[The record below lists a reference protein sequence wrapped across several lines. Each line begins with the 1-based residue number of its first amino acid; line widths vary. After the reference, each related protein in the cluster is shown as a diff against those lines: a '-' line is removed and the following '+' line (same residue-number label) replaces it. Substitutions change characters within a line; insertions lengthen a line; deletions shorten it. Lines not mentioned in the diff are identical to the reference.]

1 MEAMSEIVI
10 TPDVKPAPDTKW
22 YVIRVVSGKERKV
35 KEYLDKEVKINNW
48 SNSVVQILCPIE
60 KVFKVVSGKKVL
72 REKTLFP
79 GYILLEANDG
89 KLTDDIIHA
98 VKNVTG
104 VIHFLGKEHPTALRK
119 AEVNK
124 MFGKMD
130 EVSEQG
136 ISYAEPYIIGE
147 TVKIVD
153 GPFNDFNGTVEEI
166 NQEKKKLK
174 VVVKIF
180 GRATP
185 VELNYMQVEKIS

>member
-1 MEAMSEIVI
+1 MSETVVA
-10 TPDVKPAPDTKW
+10 TEAKTGPETKW
-22 YVIRVVSGKERKV
+22 YVIRVISGKEKKV

-48 SNSVVQILCPIE
+48 TNSVVQILCPIE
-60 KVFKVVSGKKVL
+60 KIFKVLNGKKVL

-98 VKNVTG
+98 IKNVTG

-119 AEVNK
+119 SEVNK

-136 ISYAEPYIIGE
+136 VSYAEPYIVGE

-185 VELNYMQVEKIS
+185 VELNYMQVEKIA